1 MGKIRDSVDARAL
14 RFALVFPVLLAA
26 AFVVCALLIRR
37 DVPDPMAVRWNEA
50 GPAGFAPFSA
60 FVAFGGLF
68 IAVVGWLVLVQA
80 VPLSRPVVMR
90 RLMMGTGL
98 AVSLFVTT
106 VLAAVLVGQAGITD
120 VREAR
125 VDLTVLALG
134 AGAALPLGVVLG
146 FVFKADERWSVDDD
160 RAVREA
166 LVREVDPELA
176 ADSVRMWVHARSS
189 VFVMLGVASLFPAAL
204 IAIAVPWLGA
214 LLVALAVLA
223 AAFLFARVIVDRS
236 GLRVFAAGFV
246 RVMEV
251 PASAISSA
259 SPADVRAADYGGWGY
274 RHHGGTT
281 AMLVSS
287 GPAVVVNRAD
297 GRKMAISGGS
307 ADSAERVAA
316 VLSRVAARARGEK
329 QPPQS

>member
-14 RFALVFPVLLAA
+14 RFAMVFPVLLAA
-26 AFVVCALLIRR
+26 AFVVCALLIRP
-37 DVPDPMAVRWNEA
+37 DVPDPMAVRWTEA

-60 FVAFGGLF
+60 FVTFGGL
-68 IAVVGWLVLVQA
+68 IVVLVGWLVLGQA
-80 VPLSRPVVMR
+80 VPLSRPAVMR
-90 RLMMGTGL
+90 RLMMGAGL
-98 AVSLFVTT
+98 TVSLFVTT

-120 VREAR
+120 AREAR
-125 VDLTVLALG
+125 VDMTVLALG
-134 AGAALPLGVVLG
+134 SGAALPLGVIMG

-160 RAVREA
+160 RAVRAA
-166 LVREVDPELA
+166 LDREIDPELA
-176 ADSVRMWVHARSS
+176 ADSVHMWVHARSS

-204 IAIAVPWLGA
+204 VSIAVPWLGA

-259 SPADVRAADYGGWGY
+259 TPAVVRAADYGGWGY

-297 GRKMAISGGS
+297 GKKMAISGGS
-307 ADSAERVAA
+307 ADSAEKVAA

-329 QPPQS
+329 

>member
-1 MGKIRDSVDARAL
+1 MGMIRDSVDARAL

-26 AFVVCALLIRR
+26 AFVVCALLIRP
-37 DVPDPMAVRWNEA
+37 DIPDPMAVRWTEA

-60 FVAFGGLF
+60 FVTFGGLI
-68 IAVVGWLVLVQA
+68 IALVGWLVLGQA
-80 VPLSRPVVMR
+80 VPLSRPAVMR
-90 RLMMGTGL
+90 RLMMGAGL
-98 AVSLFVTT
+98 TVSLFVTT
-106 VLAAVLVGQAGITD
+106 VLAAVLVGQAGIAD

-125 VDLTVLALG
+125 VDMTVLALG
-134 AGAALPLGVVLG
+134 SGAALPLGVIMG

-160 RAVREA
+160 RAVRQA
-166 LVREVDPELA
+166 LDREIDPELA
-176 ADSVRMWVHARSS
+176 ADSVRLWVHARSS

-204 IAIAVPWLGA
+204 ISIAVPWLGA

-259 SPADVRAADYGGWGY
+259 TPAVVRAADYGGWGY

-297 GRKMAISGGS
+297 GKKVAISGGS

-316 VLSRVAARARGEK
+316 VLSRVAARARGGK
-329 QPPQS
+329 

>member
-1 MGKIRDSVDARAL
+1 MGKFRDSVDIRAL
-14 RFALVFPVLLAA
+14 RFAVGFPALLAL
-26 AFVVCALLIRR
+26 AFVVCAFLLRT
-37 DVPDPMAVRWNEA
+37 DVPDPMAVQWSDA
-50 GPAGFAPFSA
+50 GPAGFAPFPA
-60 FVAFGGLF
+60 FVTFGGLI
-68 IAVVGWLVLVQA
+68 IAVVGWLVLGQA
-80 VPLSRPVVMR
+80 VPLSRPAVMR
-90 RLMMGTGL
+90 RLMMGIGL
-98 AVSLFVTT
+98 SLSLFVTT
-106 VLAAVLVGQAGITD
+106 VLAAVLVGQAGIAD

-134 AGAALPLGVVLG
+134 SGAALPLGVVMG
-146 FVFKADERWSVDDD
+146 FVFKADERWSVDDE
-160 RAVREA
+160 RALQEA
-166 LVREVDPELA
+166 LALETDPELA
-176 ADSVRMWVHARSS
+176 ADSVRLWVHARSS

-204 IAIAVPWLGA
+204 LSIAVPWLGA

-259 SPADVRAADYGGWGY
+259 TPAVVRAADYGGWGY

-297 GRKMAISGGS
+297 GKKLAVSGGS

-329 QPPQS
+329 RPPQP

>member
-1 MGKIRDSVDARAL
+1 MGMIRDSVDARAL

-26 AFVVCALLIRR
+26 AFVVCALLIRP
-37 DVPDPMAVRWNEA
+37 DIPDPMAVRWTEA

-60 FVAFGGLF
+60 FVTFGGLI
-68 IAVVGWLVLVQA
+68 IALVGWLVLGQA
-80 VPLSRPVVMR
+80 VPLSRPAVMR
-90 RLMMGTGL
+90 RLMMGAGL
-98 AVSLFVTT
+98 TVSLFVTT
-106 VLAAVLVGQAGITD
+106 VLAAVLVGQAGIAD

-125 VDLTVLALG
+125 VDMTVLALG
-134 AGAALPLGVVLG
+134 SGAALPLGVIMG

-160 RAVREA
+160 RAVRQA
-166 LVREVDPELA
+166 LDREIDPELA
-176 ADSVRMWVHARSS
+176 ADSVRLWVHARSS

-204 IAIAVPWLGA
+204 ISIAVPWLGA

-246 RVMEV
+246 RVMQV

-259 SPADVRAADYGGWGY
+259 TPAVVRAADYGGWGY

-297 GRKMAISGGS
+297 GKKVAISGGS

-316 VLSRVAARARGEK
+316 VLSRVAARARGGK
-329 QPPQS
+329 